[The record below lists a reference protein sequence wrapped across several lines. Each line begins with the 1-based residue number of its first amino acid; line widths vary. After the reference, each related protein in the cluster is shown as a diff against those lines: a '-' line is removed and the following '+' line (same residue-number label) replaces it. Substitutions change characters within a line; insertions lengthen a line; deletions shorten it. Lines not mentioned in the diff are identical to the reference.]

1 MARPREFDED
11 EVLQQALHVFWERGY
26 ESASLSDLLDAMG
39 LTKSSLYK
47 AFGSKEELFQRVT
60 DRYHRDYLGFRKD
73 ALSEPTPRRI
83 VERLLYGLADLH
95 TGRNTPP
102 GCLETGAALACS
114 PESESIRVQLAQNR
128 ERFRLLLRDRLEAT
142 RDAGPLP
149 AGMTSEYAAS
159 LVAALIQG
167 MAVQAKS
174 GASREDLRR
183 IVKAFLLTWP
193 EGEAQASSHRGTI
206 DDDATESLKILKKLP
221 KKRSTG

>member
-47 AFGSKEELFQRVT
+47 AFGSKEELFQRVV
-60 DRYHRDYLGFRKD
+60 DRYHRDHLGFRKD

-83 VERLLYGLADLH
+83 VERLLYGIANLH
-95 TGRNTPP
+95 TGKDTPP

-114 PESESIRVQLAQNR
+114 PESEKIRVQLAQGR

-142 RDAGPLP
+142 CTAAPLP
-149 AGMTSEYAAS
+149 AGMTSEDAAS

-174 GASREDLRR
+174 GASRKDLQR
-183 IVKAFLLTWP
+183 IVKAFLLAWP
-193 EGEAQASSHRGTI
+193 EGEEQASSQRGTI
-206 DDDATESLKILKKLP
+206 DDDAAEGLTHP